1 MTARLLLAEDNL
13 NLAQM
18 LQKFLAAQG
27 FAVQT
32 TPDGIEALR
41 IASSADLDLLLLDLK
56 LPGLNGI
63 QILQKLRSTPQGAKL
78 PVIIISGVFKGENYA
93 AEARKLGVTH
103 YLDKPFT
110 PQALLAAITATLQ
123 GSAAPA
129 SFPMRERI
137 LDIHNRALSGT
148 LSLGKG
154 SPIAFI
160 KGEPCSFSAHGQEDF
175 FAFLVERGKI
185 GLDDLRKIVAS
196 REERLFLTQTG
207 LLTYQELYAESQQ
220 FLAKQLSQA
229 LQQSTPGEFREGM
242 PEIELPLVSLS
253 LQHLLYEASQGTS
266 PHLDAKAF
274 ASKFNSLFPARTE
287 LFFRRANIT
296 NLREADI
303 ALLQRVNGQ
312 TPYSAVIAGSANPQG
327 AAAFF
332 DFLLSLGMLTFRQAP
347 AAEAVPPFQVRNL
360 YNRPIEEAQSADETS
375 IGFEDLVEEISDSL
389 ELVSEGPATAP
400 LSSDEINFEQTVLRD
415 HAFLKGKNY
424 YELFGVSR
432 NTFSFDAIK
441 AAYFAKSHQYTP
453 DKFMMLSGST
463 QEMAQEI
470 LSTFATAYN
479 TLSNVVS
486 KERYDEVL
494 NSDKVGL
501 DGQQDGRLQ
510 ARVQLQ
516 SGKVFL
522 EMHEF
527 ENAQKALQD
536 AFTLNP
542 QSAEACAFLGWSI
555 YRNPANSGSRA
566 AKEKARTLL
575 SKSLQLKNNA
585 DAYAFRGC
593 MLFDEGRDELAEGE
607 FQKALKL
614 NPKELNA
621 RKGLRLITEKRE
633 NENKGIFK
641 KFFG

>member
-56 LPGLNGI
+56 LPGLSGI
-63 QILQKLRSTPQGAKL
+63 QILQKLRSTPQGTKL
-78 PVIIISGVFKGENYA
+78 PVIIISGVFKGETYA

-103 YLDKPFT
+103 YLEKPFT
-110 PQALLAAITATLQ
+110 PQALLAAVTATLK
-123 GSAAPA
+123 GAAAPA

-137 LDIHNRALSGT
+137 IDIHNRALTGT

-160 KGEPCSFSAHGQEDF
+160 KGAPCSFSAQGQEDF
-175 FAFLVERGKI
+175 LAFLVERGKI

-196 REERLFLTQTG
+196 KEERLFLTQTG
-207 LLTYQELYAESQQ
+207 LLTYNDLCTESQQ

-229 LQQSTPGEFREGM
+229 LLLDTAGEFREGM
-242 PEIELPLVSLS
+242 PDIELPLISLS
-253 LQHLLYEASQGTS
+253 LQHLLYEANQGTP
-266 PHLDAKAF
+266 PHLDTKAF
-274 ASKFNSLFPARTE
+274 ANKFNPLFPARTE

-303 ALLQRVNGQ
+303 ALLERVDGH
-312 TPYSAVIAGSANPQG
+312 TPYSAVSAGSATPQE

-332 DFLLSLGMLTFRQAP
+332 DFLLSLGMITFRQAP

-360 YNRPIEEAQSADETS
+360 YNRPIEEAQTADETS

-389 ELVSEGPATAP
+389 ELVNEGPATAP

-424 YELFGVSR
+424 YELFGLSR

-441 AAYFAKSHQYTP
+441 SAYFAKSHQYTP

-501 DGQQDGRLQ
+501 DGKQDGRLQ
-510 ARVQLQ
+510 AQVQLQ

-542 QSAEACAFLGWSI
+542 QSAEACAFLGWTI
-555 YRNPANSGSRA
+555 YRNPVNSGSRA
-566 AKEKARTLL
+566 AKDKARTLL

-585 DAYAFRGC
+585 EAYAFRGC